1 MLLIRPD
8 AAHRVTV
15 FGSTLKSAATSPG
28 VSKRSLVPSIV
39 IYSLVL
45 MVCPQVS
52 QKLAN
57 LATNDSFI
65 PRFGLFRLNSQSA
78 LAPTPG
84 KESSHERGCRVALV
98 VRKGFNTVG
107 ALAALSVCAGA
118 TRCGSTRRRGTP
130 GVVRQL

>member
-39 IYSLVL
+39 IYSLSL

-57 LATNDSFI
+57 LATNGNFI
-65 PRFGLFRLNSQSA
+65 PRFGIFRLNIQSR
-78 LAPTPG
+78 LKPTPG
-84 KESSHERGCRVALV
+84 K
-98 VRKGFNTVG
+98 
-107 ALAALSVCAGA
+107 A
-118 TRCGSTRRRGTP
+118 TKSGTRLPRRRGCAQ
-130 GVVRQL
+130 GGLRSGASAAQGLREC

>member
-39 IYSLVL
+39 IYSLSL

-57 LATNDSFI
+57 LATNGSFI
-65 PRFGLFRLNSQSA
+65 PRFGIFRLNSQSR
-78 LAPTPG
+78 LMPTPG
-84 KESSHERGCRVALV
+84 KESSQEKGCRFTVVA
-98 VRKGFNTVG
+98 RKAVY
-107 ALAALSVCAGA
+107 AA
-118 TRCGSTRRRGTP
+118 
-130 GVVRQL
+130 GVLQRQP